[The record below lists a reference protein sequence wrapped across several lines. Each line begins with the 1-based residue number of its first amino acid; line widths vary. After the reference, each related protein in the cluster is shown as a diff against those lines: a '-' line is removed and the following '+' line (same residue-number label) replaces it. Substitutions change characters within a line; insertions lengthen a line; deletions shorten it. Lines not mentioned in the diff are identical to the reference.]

1 MNDGYAKAIK
11 IQFKR
16 EDECFCEIKYEL
28 KDDGTFSLDDNVGR
42 LRVNLSGA
50 STSIVIENTQN
61 GMIYLKSNNKLI
73 GEP

>member
-28 KDDGTFSLDDNVGR
+28 KMMEHFHWMIMLDD
-42 LRVNLSGA
+42 
-50 STSIVIENTQN
+50 
-61 GMIYLKSNNKLI
+61 
-73 GEP
+73 